1 MVGPIDDEQ
10 RRVGRRWIAT
20 SFVLL
25 VAASVGMMAI
35 TAGATGRAALATVV
49 LGGLAGAVLVGY
61 LGWILPDR

>member
-1 MVGPIDDEQ
+1 MVGPIDDKQ

-35 TAGATGRAALATVV
+35 TAGATGRAALTTVV

-61 LGWILPDR
+61 LGWILRDR